1 MKVKILKLMKDSF
14 YYSKYYYCVNSYGS
28 HFAKLHIVA
37 AFEQSI
43 EDWLRVVSRTWCL
56 ERRRFYPLNGTDTS
70 IANNNS
76 YLCCLLLLDVDLLH
90 ALSLIK
96 IDIDL

>member
-14 YYSKYYYCVNSYGS
+14 YYSKYYYCVNSFSS
-28 HFAKLHIVA
+28 HFAELHIVA

-43 EDWLRVVSRTWCL
+43 EDWLRVVAWTWCL
-56 ERRRFYPLNGTDTS
+56 ERLRHYPFDCTDAS
-70 IANNNS
+70 IANNDS

-96 IDIDL
+96 IDL

>member
-14 YYSKYYYCVNSYGS
+14 DYSKYYYCVNSLSS

-43 EDWLRVVSRTWCL
+43 EEWLRVVARSWRL
-56 ERRRFYPLNGTDTS
+56 ERRRLYPLNSADTS

-96 IDIDL
+96 INL

>member
-14 YYSKYYYCVNSYGS
+14 DYSKYYYCVNSLSS

-43 EDWLRVVSRTWCL
+43 EDGLRVVAGAWCL
-56 ERRRFYPLNGTDTS
+56 ERLRNYPLDGADASITS
-70 IANNNS
+70 HNDS
-76 YLCCLLLLDVDLLH
+76 HLCCLLLL
-90 ALSLIK
+90 
-96 IDIDL
+96 

>member
-14 YYSKYYYCVNSYGS
+14 YYSKYYYCVNSLSS

-43 EDWLRVVSRTWCL
+43 EEWLRVVAWTWCL
-56 ERRRFYPLNGTDTS
+56 ERLWHYPFDCTDTS
-70 IANNNS
+70 IANNDS
-76 YLCCLLLLDVDLLH
+76 YLSCLLLLDVDLLH
-90 ALSLIK
+90 TLSLIK
-96 IDIDL
+96 IDH